1 MFKTN
6 LSGISRRRAL
16 QAPELRASDCRYY
29 ASKCLPEAAR
39 VDAQQMNCATCRL
52 KDDIGAALTTLDPD
66 FLFEIAC
73 ARKLLYEIFNG
84 GIIHDAEIN
93 ETE

>member
-6 LSGISRRRAL
+6 SSGISRRRV
-16 QAPELRASDCRYY
+16 QSPELRASDCKYY
-29 ASKCLPEAAR
+29 LERCLPEAAR
-39 VDAQQMNCATCRL
+39 LDAERMNCATCRL
-52 KDDIGAALTTLDPD
+52 RNDTGAALTTLDPD

-73 ARKLLYEIFNG
+73 ARKLLDEIFNG

-93 ETE
+93 EVE